1 MFKPVTVAAS
11 QFRDPSKTADEA
23 GVKRVFMVLHGYY
36 GNLFLSKFSTGI
48 VKNGEDE
55 GISNARRI
63 WAYGL
68 REFDGETVKAALRQ
82 CQDRHPEY
90 PPSLPQFVALCS
102 ANRSRDVFRPT
113 QPQIGMSQELR
124 SRYAAQARAIN
135 ARHAAKQVA
144 RATGYREVP
153 TGLMGL
159 AQAIADAIACAG
171 GDEAQT
177 LTRLER
183 HFQGTSA

>member
-11 QFRDPSKTADEA
+11 QFRGPPKTADEA

-48 VKNGEDE
+48 VKAGEDE

-102 ANRSRDVFRPT
+102 ANRARETFKPA

-135 ARHAAKQVA
+135 ERHAARKA
-144 RATGYREVP
+144 AIATGYRELP
-153 TGLMGL
+153 DGLMGL
-159 AQAIADAIACAG
+159 AQAIADAVACAG

-177 LTRLER
+177 LARLDR
-183 HFQGTSA
+183 YFSGVSA